1 MYRFVFL
8 YPYSIAD
15 YLKFTMKSEVNL
27 VFLTIIRKILCSQKQ
42 KNIKPITGQSKT
54 PMGRICP
61 AGVFL
66 WFIILIMKGT

>member
-8 YPYSIAD
+8 YSFSIAD

-42 KNIKPITGQSKT
+42 KTSNPLPDNQKHLWDEYAPQ
-54 PMGRICP
+54 
-61 AGVFL
+61 VFFYGSL
-66 WFIILIMKGT
+66 F